1 MRFEFV
7 DRNKDVYPIALMCKV
22 LRISRSGY
30 YDWLTRDDSRRKLAE
45 LKLAHLIED
54 VHTSSKETYGSPR
67 VHRQLIAMGIP
78 SSRSR
83 VERIMRKFGIKAKTK
98 RKYKA
103 TTDSKHS
110 LPIAENILDRKFH
123 VDASNKVW
131 VGDITAIWTD
141 EGWLYLATLL
151 DLFSRKVV
159 GYKMSDRMTRDLP
172 INALQMA
179 IRRRRPRLGLM
190 HHSDRGSQYASDEYR
205 AVLSA
210 HGMTQSMSRKGNCWD
225 NAVAESFF
233 HTLKTEHIYWERY
246 TTRLQAIKSIS
257 VWIETYYNRQRLHST
272 LDYVSPDAYE
282 EVA

>member
-7 DRNKDVYPIALMCKV
+7 DRNKDVYPIGLMCKV

-30 YDWLTRDDSRRKLAE
+30 HDWLTRDYSRRKFAE
-45 LKLAHLIED
+45 LKLARLIED
-54 VHTSSKETYGSPR
+54 VHTSSKGTYGSPR
-67 VHRQLIAMGIP
+67 VHRQLNAMGIP

-83 VERIMRKFGIKAKTK
+83 VERTMRKFGIKAKTK
-98 RKYKA
+98 RKYRA

-110 LPIAENILDRKFH
+110 LLVAENILDREFH

-179 IRRRRPRLGLM
+179 IRRRRPRPGLK
-190 HHSDRGSQYASDEYR
+190 HHSDRGSQYASDEYQ

-210 HGMTQSMSRKGNCWD
+210 HGMTPSMSRKGNCWD
-225 NAVAESFF
+225 NGVPR
-233 HTLKTEHIYWERY
+233 IDY
-246 TTRLQAIKSIS
+246 
-257 VWIETYYNRQRLHST
+257 QRG
-272 LDYVSPDAYE
+272 A
-282 EVA
+282 A